1 MGGSQRLSVP
11 LRLVS
16 EANAREHWRGRHRR
30 RRAQRGQLAL
40 VASASFS
47 RPALPCKISMTRV
60 APRALDSDNLVS
72 SFKAS
77 RDGICDWLGVDDR
90 SDQIT
95 WAYAQRKGAVREYA
109 LEVEIIESS
118 RELTQAP

>member
-16 EANAREHWRGRHRR
+16 EANAREHWRARHRR
-30 RRAQRGQLAL
+30 RRDQRGQLAL
-40 VASASFS
+40 VASARFS
-47 RPALPCKISMTRV
+47 RPALPCKIAMTRV

-109 LEVEIIESS
+109 LEVEIIELRTGGLS
-118 RELTQAP
+118 P